1 MQFLTTLLNCFFKS
15 SLKRLPCSQPENAT
29 WDNAKKGDKLV
40 AEFETNPNLKK
51 IDQFRSAVKTL
62 LTVPGS

>member
-1 MQFLTTLLNCFFKS
+1 MST
-15 SLKRLPCSQPENAT
+15 T

-51 IDQFRSAVKTL
+51 IDQFSSAVKTV
-62 LTVPGS
+62 LTVPKS

>member
-1 MQFLTTLLNCFFKS
+1 MST
-15 SLKRLPCSQPENAT
+15 T

-51 IDQFRSAVKTL
+51 IDHS
-62 LTVPGS
+62 VPL